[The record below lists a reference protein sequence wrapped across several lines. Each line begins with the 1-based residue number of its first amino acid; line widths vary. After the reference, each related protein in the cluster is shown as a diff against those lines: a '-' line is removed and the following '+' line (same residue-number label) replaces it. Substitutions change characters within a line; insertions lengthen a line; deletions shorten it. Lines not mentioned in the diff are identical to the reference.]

1 MLLGEL
7 GRGNDTVVYRA
18 RRTSRNGTSPGGI
31 GAARRPDYAVK
42 VLGIAATVGDDARH
56 RFRREAA
63 VLACVDHPG
72 VVQVHAVGEQ
82 DGRPYLVMDLVEG
95 QALADRLV
103 VGRLEE
109 QAAAVLGAALA
120 DALAAA
126 HRVGL
131 VHRDVKPRNIMVRPD
146 GRPVLIDFGLI
157 DVRVAELG
165 LPARGGADAGDTDPL
180 DGFGLGLRSPG
191 AVAGTL
197 AYCSPEQS
205 GLLHRPVDGR
215 SDLYS
220 LGAVLYECVTGRAPF
235 TSTDAGELLHLH
247 ATARPPDPQALRP
260 DLSDRFAAVLA
271 RLLAKDPDDRYPNAG
286 ALADD
291 LRRML
296 PNGVPSG
303 GDPAL
308 VGIDMRAPLALV
320 GRRTELAR
328 LLGAWRRAVT
338 GTATIVVID
347 GPAGS
352 GKSRL
357 AEELSVTV
365 GPRDDK
371 RPGPVV
377 LTARAVDGAA
387 PLAPLRTAVENHVRV
402 VERMTEP
409 TRTVAIQWLE
419 EAAAPVASY
428 LRPLSPALAALVH
441 LPDPVDDP
449 GRHHFPAAVATF
461 LLELSRR
468 AGGLLV
474 RVEDAHALD
483 DGSVRVLAQLV
494 AERSRTPVLVLATSR
509 GGQTLSDLIS
519 SSDMQGLIDE
529 RINLAPLGADEVAEL
544 VERLS
549 GRMDLGPEFAD
560 RIARASAGN
569 PLAVLQYF
577 RAALEA
583 GLIRPAWGRWMV
595 DLEGLTRVRLPTDVV
610 ALLNRRI
617 EQVSAPMRA
626 ILVAAA
632 ALGVRFDPGTLTAV
646 SGAPREDVRA
656 TLDEAGRLHVVERRG
671 GGDYGFV
678 HAGIRRALLD
688 DADPQML
695 RGVHQRAA
703 ELMERPRAIGRPDP
717 TGPDDAPAPP
727 DPAQVYR
734 LAWHR
739 MAGEVERNPGA
750 AARACVDAA
759 RQALADSSPPDAVTY
774 CDRAE
779 RISRGYR
786 IPLPTHFAETFG
798 TALHQSGR
806 YGEALDRLAQAVEQA
821 TDPLDQGRLLVYIG
835 QVHLSRWEA
844 DAADVAFERALDVL
858 GMPLPQGEARLAVS
872 TTKDAVVAATRLRT
886 GVGNGTAT
894 GLERER
900 LRLVARA
907 LVGLANSSVY
917 GLRPEQMQAYAFRAL
932 PPATRVGASAE
943 YVAVCGLIG
952 AVAARSGRHSLAQ
965 RSFARARA
973 AADEL
978 GDPHLDVQTSLIE
991 AQAWDTVRD
1000 ETDTDRAAALL
1011 GQRGHWLDVFH
1022 FLNGIGTFC
1031 WQRLVRGDVVTALAA
1046 YRNGA
1051 ARLPLGDDDA
1061 SFLMVGAAAT
1071 AACGRLTDAYEQLAD
1086 VRKTFE
1092 ARTDAAPGLVVS
1104 LALTEAQISV
1114 EAGDLGERFD
1124 AALARFTAL
1133 GAAPDA
1139 LLPSQRAIYV
1149 YQAYGRLEQCRRAR
1163 QRHGAAGQALEAARH
1178 AVAELDR
1185 AANSAR
1191 LRVHALIV
1199 RAELI
1204 RLEGD
1209 PVGGLNAALGAAV
1222 AVRAASSLLAEY
1234 ESARVRARALIDL
1247 ADRGAG
1253 RRAAHEALDLANE
1266 HGWPHRADWVRAE
1279 FELAGESPIGTHDPN
1294 WDISRSTV
1302 DRQRL
1307 AALEQVSS
1315 AAARVLDPKQL
1326 ARVGLDESVR
1336 ILRAERGLFFLPD
1349 EHTGRMVLWLGR
1361 TAHEED
1367 LTGPAAYAAS
1377 LVDRVQQSRRELVVT
1392 GTEDGAALGSESM
1405 LTHGIRSVVVAPLEL
1420 DSRLLG
1426 VVYLD
1431 SRLASGVF
1439 RPGDAGILTAICR
1452 HVAAALETARAAQLA
1467 TEVAAVQQERDVA
1480 NLLQAAMIA
1489 VSNTLDPAEVLSR
1502 LHTAVTQLLPGEV
1515 SWLVEREED
1524 GTLLVSGAAGFEKV
1538 SPATLERL
1546 LAVDMPTIVPIGGPA
1561 SLLVI
1566 PLTFGEPD
1574 GSVRRVG
1581 VLLIAAGDPD
1591 AFRESHRG
1599 LAAAMTA
1606 AGMVQYQNALL
1617 FRRVAELATIDGLTG
1632 AANRRYFYETG
1643 AEMLEAGGP
1652 IAAIMVDIDH
1662 FKQVN
1667 DRYGHGAGDTVI
1679 AEVAARLKSVLG
1691 PDDLLG
1697 RYGGEE
1703 FAVLLDG
1710 ADEERAE
1717 RVARRLHAA
1726 VGDAPVETDSGPLP
1740 VTVSVGVRCGPA
1752 DDLGV
1757 LLGAADEALY
1767 SAKRAGRDRVVV
1779 GRPALT
1785 EERR

>member
-1 MLLGEL
+1 MPGLVLLGEL

-18 RRTSRNGTSPGGI
+18 RRTSPNGTSAHGLA
-31 GAARRPDYAVK
+31 AARHPDYAVK

-82 DGRPYLVMDLVEG
+82 EGRPYLVMDLVEG

-103 VGRLEE
+103 VGRLDE
-109 QAAAVLGAALA
+109 AAAAALGAALA

-131 VHRDVKPRNIMVRPD
+131 IHRDVKPRNIMVRPD

-165 LPARGGADAGDTDPL
+165 LPTRGGPDTGDTDPM
-180 DGFGLGLRSPG
+180 DAFGLGLRSTG

-220 LGAVLYECVTGRAPF
+220 LGAVLYECVTGRPPF

-247 ATARPPDPQALRP
+247 ATALPPDPRALRP
-260 DLSDRFAAVLA
+260 DLSVRFAAVLA
-271 RLLAKDPDDRYPNAG
+271 RLLAKDPDDRYPNAS

-291 LRRML
+291 LRRLL
-296 PNGVPSG
+296 PNGAPG
-303 GDPAL
+303 GADPAL

-320 GRRTELAR
+320 GRRRELAT
-328 LLGAWRRAVT
+328 LLGAWRRATT
-338 GTATIVVID
+338 GTATIVVLD

-357 AEELSVTV
+357 AEELAVTV

-377 LTARAVDGAA
+377 LTARAVDGAS
-387 PLAPLRTAVENHVRV
+387 PLAPLRTAVENHVRA
-402 VERMTEP
+402 VERLTEP
-409 TRTVAIQWLE
+409 TRTVAIQWLT

-428 LRPLSPALAALVH
+428 LRPLSPALAALCD

-461 LLELSRR
+461 LLELARR

-483 DGSVRVLAQLV
+483 DGTVRVIAQLV
-494 AERSRTPVLVLATSR
+494 AERARTPVMVLATSR
-509 GGQTLSDLIS
+509 GGTDLSELVS
-519 SSDMQGLIDE
+519 SAEMQELIDE
-529 RINLAPLGADEVAEL
+529 RITLEPLDADEVAEL

-549 GRMDLGPEFAD
+549 GRLGLGNEFAA

-583 GLIRPAWGRWMV
+583 GLIRPAWGRWIV

-617 EQVSAPMRA
+617 EQLSAPVRG

-632 ALGVRFDPGTLTAV
+632 ALGVRFEPGMLTAV
-646 SGAPREDVRA
+646 SGASVDDVRA

-671 GGDYGFV
+671 GSDYGFV
-678 HAGIRRALLD
+678 HAGIRRALLT
-688 DADPQML
+688 DADPLIL
-695 RGVHQRAA
+695 RRVHQRAA
-703 ELMERPRAIGRPDP
+703 ELMEQPTPPDP
-717 TGPDDAPAPP
+717 T
-727 DPAQVYR
+727 DPAQIYR

-750 AARACVDAA
+750 AAKACVDAA

-779 RISRGYR
+779 RISQGYR
-786 IPLPTHFAETFG
+786 IPLPPHFAETFG

-821 TDPLDQGRLLVYIG
+821 TDPLDRGRLLVYIG

-858 GMPLPQGEARLAVS
+858 GMALPEGEARLAVS
-872 TTKDAVVAATRLRT
+872 TTKDTVMAATRLRT
-886 GVGNGTAT
+886 GVGAGTAT
-894 GLERER
+894 GPERER
-900 LRLVARA
+900 LRLAARA
-907 LVGLANSSVY
+907 LVGLANSSVF
-917 GLRPEQMQAYAFRAL
+917 GLRPKQMQSYAYRAL
-932 PPATRVGASAE
+932 LPAIKVGASAE

-952 AVAARSGRHSLAQ
+952 AVSARLGRHSLAQ
-965 RSFARARA
+965 RAFAMARD

-991 AQAWDTVRD
+991 AQAWDTVHD
-1000 ETDTDRAAALL
+1000 DTDADRAAALL

-1022 FLNGIGTFC
+1022 FLNGIGMFC
-1031 WQRLVRGDVVTALAA
+1031 WQRLLRGDVVTALAA

-1061 SFLMVGAAAT
+1061 SFVMVGAAVT

-1086 VRKTFE
+1086 VREKIE
-1092 ARTDAAPGLVVS
+1092 SRVGAAPGLAVM
-1104 LALTEAQISV
+1104 LALTEAQVSV
-1114 EAGDLGERFD
+1114 EAGDVGERFD
-1124 AALARFTAL
+1124 EALARFTTL
-1133 GAAPDA
+1133 DVEPDA
-1139 LLPSQRAIYV
+1139 LLSSQRAIYV
-1149 YQAYGRLEQCRRAR
+1149 YQAYGRLEQCRRVI
-1163 QRHGAAGQALEAARH
+1163 QRSGDVTEAMAAAQRAVTELEA
-1178 AVAELDR
+1178 

-1191 LRVHALIV
+1191 MRVHALIT
-1199 RAELI
+1199 RAEI
-1204 RLEGD
+1204 TRLAGD
-1209 PVGGLNAALGAAV
+1209 PLGGLDTALGAGV
-1222 AVRAASSLLAEY
+1222 AIRAASSLLAEY

-1247 ADRGAG
+1247 ADRGAA
-1253 RRAAHEALDLANE
+1253 RRAAREALDLANE
-1266 HGWPHRADWVRAE
+1266 HGWPHRADWVKAE

-1315 AAARVLDPKQL
+1315 AAARVLDPEEL

-1349 EHTGRMVLWLGR
+1349 EQTGRMVLWLGR
-1361 TAHEED
+1361 TAHQED
-1367 LTGPAAYAAS
+1367 LSGPAAYASS

-1405 LTHGIRSVVVAPLEL
+1405 LAHGIRSVVVAPLEL

-1467 TEVAAVQQERDVA
+1467 TEVATVQQERDVA
-1480 NLLQAAMIA
+1480 NLLRAAMIA

-1502 LHTAVTQLLPGEV
+1502 LHTAVTKLLPGEV

-1546 LAVDMPTIVPIGGPA
+1546 LAVDAPTVVPIGGPA

-1566 PLTFGEPD
+1566 PLTFADPD

-1591 AFRESHRG
+1591 AFRESHLG
-1599 LAAAMTA
+1599 LAAALTA

-1632 AANRRYFYETG
+1632 ATNRRYFYETG

-1667 DRYGHGAGDTVI
+1667 DRYGHGAGDKVI

-1691 PDDLLG
+1691 PEDLLG

-1710 ADEERAE
+1710 ADSDRAE
-1717 RVARRLHAA
+1717 KVARELHAA
-1726 VGDAPVETDSGPLP
+1726 VGAAPVETDSGPLP

-1779 GRPALT
+1779 AHRALA
-1785 EERR
+1785 EG